1 MKKFIFSLDKQKNLC
16 YNNNIENKQTTIF
29 QKKEVSSMTKKTK
42 REMYNEI
49 LAVTAVAENPEMVD
63 FINHQ
68 IELLDNRKDAPKKP
82 TEKQVQNEACRA
94 EILVFLTDADKPMN
108 ITDIQNG
115 VPSITGFSN
124 QRISRLLSALVD
136 ADKLTKE
143 YIKGRPYFTIKQ

>member
-1 MKKFIFSLDKQKNLC
+1 
-16 YNNNIENKQTTIF
+16 
-29 QKKEVSSMTKKTK
+29 MTKKTK

-94 EILVFLTDADKPMN
+94 DILVFLTDADKPLN

-136 ADKLTKE
+136 AEKLTKE

>member
-1 MKKFIFSLDKQKNLC
+1 
-16 YNNNIENKQTTIF
+16 
-29 QKKEVSSMTKKTK
+29 MTKKTK

-68 IELLDNRKDAPKKP
+68 IELLDNKKDAPKKP
-82 TEKQVQNEACRA
+82 TAKQVENEACKA
-94 EILVFLTDADKPMN
+94 EILVFLTDADKPLN

-115 VPSITGFSN
+115 VPSITSFSN

>member
-16 YNNNIENKQTTIF
+16 YNNNIENKQTTNF

-94 EILVFLTDADKPMN
+94 ESLVFLTEADKPMN

>member
-1 MKKFIFSLDKQKNLC
+1 
-16 YNNNIENKQTTIF
+16 
-29 QKKEVSSMTKKTK
+29 MTKKTK

-63 FINHQ
+63 FINRQ
-68 IELLDNRKDAPKKP
+68 IELLDHRKEAPKKP
-82 TEKQVQNEACRA
+82 TTKQIENDLCKAD
-94 EILVFLTDADKPMN
+94 ILVFLTDADKPMN